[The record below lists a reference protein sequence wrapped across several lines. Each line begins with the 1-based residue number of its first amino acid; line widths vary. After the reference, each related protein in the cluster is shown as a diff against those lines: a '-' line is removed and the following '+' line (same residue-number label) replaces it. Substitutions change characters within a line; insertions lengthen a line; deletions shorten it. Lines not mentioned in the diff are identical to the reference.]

1 MIMAAATLAVVPV
14 VLLVLVFQRGI
25 VAGLTRGAVRE

>member
-1 MIMAAATLAVVPV
+1 VPV